1 MTMTETRL
9 FEGRWRQLPNLAA
22 NLKDSIHDDNRARE
36 LGFRGGFVPGPTV
49 AEAIMPANPTKSAT
63 ILKLLRR
70 PKGTSIAQLQKATDW
85 QAHSIRA
92 ALTGLRKKGHEIERS
107 GKDGKGATVYR
118 MAKGA

>member
-1 MTMTETRL
+1 MDHLLGIGWWERLHRVGAMET
-9 FEGRWRQLPNLAA
+9 
-22 NLKDSIHDDNRARE
+22 
-36 LGFRGGFVPGPTV
+36 
-49 AEAIMPANPTKSAT
+49 EAIMPANSTKTAT

-70 PKGTSIAQLQKATDW
+70 PKGASTAQLQKSTDW

-107 GKDGKGATVYR
+107 GKDRTGTTVYR

>member
-1 MTMTETRL
+1 MSLQPPPTRTGVNHL
-9 FEGRWRQLPNLAA
+9 PGLRWWERL
-22 NLKDSIHDDNRARE
+22 HRAGAME
-36 LGFRGGFVPGPTV
+36 MEVIV
-49 AEAIMPANPTKSAT
+49 PANPTKSAT

-70 PKGTSIAQLQKATDW
+70 PKGASIAQLQKATDW

-107 GKDGKGATVYR
+107 GKGRKGGTVYS

>member
-1 MTMTETRL
+1 MET
-9 FEGRWRQLPNLAA
+9 
-22 NLKDSIHDDNRARE
+22 
-36 LGFRGGFVPGPTV
+36 
-49 AEAIMPANPTKSAT
+49 EAIMPANTTKSAT

-70 PKGTSIAQLQKATDW
+70 PKGVSIAQLQKATDW

-107 GKDGKGATVYR
+107 GKDRKGVAVYR

>member
-1 MTMTETRL
+1 MDHLPGFGWWERL
-9 FEGRWRQLPNLAA
+9 
-22 NLKDSIHDDNRARE
+22 HRAGALE
-36 LGFRGGFVPGPTV
+36 M
-49 AEAIMPANPTKSAT
+49 EAIVPANPTKLAT

-70 PKGTSIAQLQKATDW
+70 PKGTSMAQLQKATDW

-107 GKDGKGATVYR
+107 GKDRKGATVYR